1 MRLISAHVTDFK
13 SINDAGSTEI
23 EKDVTCLVGKNESG
37 KTSFLE
43 ALYKLSSLQG
53 RDAKF
58 DELRDFPRRRRN
70 AERNAI
76 PEKQPISAVFELEQ
90 DDVDAIEGVFG
101 SGCISS
107 KRITVTKNYE
117 NTRNWSIN
125 YDDAAIMKHMLTG
138 AGMDAQFA
146 QGCLDLGA
154 FLGKL
159 KEAEDLPAAAELYG
173 TLKDRN
179 IHTEIDDTLAKRLPQ
194 FLYFDNYSTL
204 PGRFN
209 ITEIQKK
216 AVEGMTPNEATARA
230 LLKLADVETGEFVQ
244 TDYEPRRA
252 SLEAAAAQISDMVFE
267 YWTQNKSLSVQL
279 DVDWVPVPKPPNANQ
294 PAPQPWL
301 EIRIWNERHR
311 VSLNFS
317 ERSTGF
323 VWFFSFLTFFSAYRD
338 SERKLILLLDEPGL
352 GLHAAGQADLL
363 RLIDELL
370 APNHQVIYTTH
381 SPFMVRP
388 DRFHRCRLV
397 EDVDKVGTKISKEVL
412 ATTRDTLFP
421 LQAALG
427 YELSQCLFIGKD
439 NLVVE
444 GPSDILYLSIFS
456 DHLRQAQRTGLNP
469 RWVCVPSGGISNI
482 PTFVSLLGAQLNL
495 AVLLEVATGANQK
508 IDNLVKIKVLEQQRL
523 VSLTEFTNK
532 PQSDIEDFFS
542 EDFYLQLLRDSG
554 GPDLQAARLGAGHR
568 IIKRIEA
575 ANGGKFDHYAPAAYL
590 LRNQARLLP
599 QIDAATLNRF
609 EALFTRLNPLLS

>member
-1 MRLISAHVTDFK
+1 MRLVSAHVTDFK
-13 SINDAGSTEI
+13 SINDASSAEI

-43 ALYKLSSLQG
+43 ALYKLSPLQG
-53 RDAKF
+53 RDDKF

-70 AERNAI
+70 AERDAI
-76 PEKQPISAVFELEQ
+76 PDKTPISAVFELEQ
-90 DDVDAIEGVFG
+90 EDIDALAADFG
-101 SGCISS
+101 PRCVTSTC
-107 KRITVTKNYE
+107 ITVMKNYE
-117 NTRNWSIN
+117 NTRHWIIK
-125 YDDAAIMKHMLTG
+125 YDDGAIMRHLLNG

-146 QGCLDLGA
+146 QGCANLGA

-159 KEAEDLPAAAELYG
+159 KEAEDLPAAVTLYVS
-173 TLKDRN
+173 LKDRN
-179 IHTEIDDTLAKRLPQ
+179 VHNEIRDALEKRLPL

-209 ITEIQKK
+209 ITEMQNKNV
-216 AVEGMTPNEATARA
+216 ATMNPNEATARA

-244 TDYEPRRA
+244 ANYEPRRA
-252 SLEAAAAQISDMVFE
+252 SLEAAAAQISDMVFD

-279 DVDWVPVPKPPNANQ
+279 DVDWVPATKPQNSPS
-294 PAPQPWL
+294 QPWL

-338 SERKLILLLDEPGL
+338 NERKLILLLDEPGL

-388 DRFHRCRLV
+388 DRLHRIRLV

-427 YELSQCLFIGKD
+427 YELSQSLFVGKD
-439 NLVVE
+439 NLIVE
-444 GPSDILYLSIFS
+444 GPSDILYVTVLSEF
-456 DHLRQAQRTGLNP
+456 LRQSKRAALSQRWIP
-469 RWVCVPSGGISNI
+469 VPSGGIGNI

-495 AVLLEVATGANQK
+495 AVILEVATNANQK
-508 IDNLVKIKVLEQQRL
+508 IDHLVKIKILEQQRL
-523 VSLTEFTNK
+523 VSLTEFTGK
-532 PQSDIEDFFS
+532 SQSDIEDLFS
-542 EDFYLQLLRDSG
+542 EDFYLRLLRDSG
-554 GPDLQAARLGAGHR
+554 GPDLQSAQLGQGQR
-568 IIKRIEA
+568 IVKRIEA
-575 ANGGKFDHYAPAAYL
+575 AVGGEFDHYAPAAYL
-590 LRNQARLLP
+590 LRNQAALLP
-599 QIDAATLNRF
+599 QIDAATLGRF
-609 EALFTRLNPLLS
+609 EAMFNRINPLLS